1 MRQHLYAFI
10 TYFILAALTI
20 WLMGCRDYQP
30 FPEGGE
36 ITRAPRGYEIHCQEF
51 PDSIFC
57 EEAE

>member
-1 MRQHLYAFI
+1 MLRASIICFI
-10 TYFILAALTI
+10 VAAMMFY
-20 WLMGCRDYQP
+20 LMGCLDYQP